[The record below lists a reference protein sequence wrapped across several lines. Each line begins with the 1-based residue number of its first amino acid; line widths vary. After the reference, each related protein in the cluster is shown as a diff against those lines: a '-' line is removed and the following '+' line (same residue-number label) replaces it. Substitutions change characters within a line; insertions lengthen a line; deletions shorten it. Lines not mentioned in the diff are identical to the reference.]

1 MKIPIAGEDG
11 TRGTWVRLEGVRRR
25 RDTVEEGT
33 IQLTGSG
40 AAETGT
46 ERSAGGQARV
56 VSGQG
61 GVHVLTV
68 A

>member
-1 MKIPIAGEDG
+1 M
-11 TRGTWVRLEGVRRR
+11 
-25 RDTVEEGT
+25 VEEGA

-46 ERSAGGQARV
+46 ERSAEGQARA
-56 VSGQG
+56 VSGEG

-68 A
+68 AQARQ

>member
-1 MKIPIAGEDG
+1 M
-11 TRGTWVRLEGVRRR
+11 
-25 RDTVEEGT
+25 VEEGT

-46 ERSAGGQARV
+46 ERSAEGQARV

-61 GVHVLTV
+61 GVHVWTV
-68 A
+68 TEASR